1 MWSTPLL
8 FTKKQTVAPGFGWML
23 RTCFP
28 LSIEQGVPPWTP
40 SSLSSPPYHHL
51 SRSSGHS
58 WADCRFV
65 GTAWIWGLALS
76 TQFTV
81 SCVAW
86 VKLLSFSGL
95 ISTFVKGCDNNTSLR
110 IWGEK
115 KRALGEEQG
124 AVQEE
129 KMEIMPLHH
138 HVKMYHHL
146 EKSRFKVCHLWRG
159 RCM

>member
-8 FTKKQTVAPGFGWML
+8 FTKKQTVAPGFGWVL
-23 RTCFP
+23 RMCFP
-28 LSIEQGVPPWTP
+28 LSIEQGVSPWTP
-40 SSLSSPPYHHL
+40 SSLSSPPCHHL

-58 WADCRFV
+58 WVDCRFV

-95 ISTFVKGCDNNTSLR
+95 ISTFVKGCNNNTSLR
-110 IWGEK
+110 IWGK